1 MPHIKVKP
9 FETHSIDAL
18 LMKDDRFVFRA
29 LSQRACEGKH
39 EELIGLHYEGETFV
53 LQIKKRAESYLIKPD
68 SISRPLDVNRIK
80 RALALFAELLG
91 LTIMHANIALSSEK
105 HVLAETANKRIRDFE
120 APVFSREKIAIE
132 VGFGSGRHLL
142 YQAAQHPDTLFIGIE
157 IHTPSAQQVLKQIAL
172 QGIENIWIV
181 NYDARLLLEMMPSNS
196 CSDIYVH
203 FPVPWDKKPHRRV
216 ISERFLQESLRVLVP
231 QGRLELRTDSDNY
244 YRYALETF
252 SAAPKTHF
260 TVEKNSEIA
269 ITSKYEDRW
278 RAQEKDIYTV
288 TVVCEN
294 FSERKVIDFDFDFD
308 AQKLKTPSVER
319 FPTKSAVYD
328 GFFIHFEKCF
338 VMQSEKGLLVK
349 VSFGSF
355 DRPEH
360 KYLLLQGGAARYY
373 PQDPVKTETNYRA
386 HQQIGEYLYG

>member
-1 MPHIKVKP
+1 MKVKP
-9 FETHSIDAL
+9 FETHRIDT
-18 LMKDDRFVFRA
+18 LMKRDDRFVFRA
-29 LSQRACEGKH
+29 LSQRACEG
-39 EELIGLHYEGETFV
+39 EQDELIGLHYEGDTFV
-53 LQIKKRAESYLIKPD
+53 LQIKKRTGHYLIKPD

-80 RALALFAELLG
+80 RALALLAELLG
-91 LTIMHANIALSSEK
+91 LTIVHANIALSPQK
-105 HVLAETANKRIRDFE
+105 HALAETANKGIRDFE
-120 APVFSREKIAIE
+120 APAFSREKIAIE

-142 YQAAQHPDTLFIGIE
+142 YQAVQHPDTLFIGIE

-216 ISERFLQESLRVLVP
+216 ISERFLQESLRVLLP

-252 SAAPKTHF
+252 STAPKIYF

-278 RAQEKDIYTV
+278 RAQEKDIYAV
-288 TVVCEN
+288 TVICETL
-294 FSERKVIDFDFDFD
+294 SEHKVMDFDFGFD
-308 AQKLKTPSVER
+308 AQRLQTFSVEQ
-319 FPTKSAVYD
+319 FPTKTAVYD
-328 GFFIHFEKCF
+328 GFFIHFEECF
-338 VMQSEKGLLVK
+338 VIQGEQGLLVK

-360 KYLLLQGGAARYY
+360 KYLLLQEDAARYY
-373 PQDPVKTETNYRA
+373 PQNPVRTETNYRA
-386 HQQIGEYLYG
+386 HQQIGEYVYG